1 MSVDAYGPSSQTLT
15 FLETE
20 DGADLLGADT
30 QGSEYEFTDFT
41 LPSQTQSQT
50 QASQIELQSQS
61 QVRNVIG
68 ETLGGSMAVV
78 AGVQDGNNVRLGGSG
93 GSAPPNLSRFE
104 SICARH
110 SIEGTGLLITVYTS
124 NLVSVSWPRTA
135 WIPRL
140 EPICFAT
147 HVFD

>member
-30 QGSEYEFTDFT
+30 QGSEFDFTDFT

-61 QVRNVIG
+61 QVRFYDKSG
-68 ETLGGSMAVV
+68 QTYHHGGY
-78 AGVQDGNNVRLGGSG
+78 
-93 GSAPPNLSRFE
+93 
-104 SICARH
+104 C
-110 SIEGTGLLITVYTS
+110 
-124 NLVSVSWPRTA
+124 
-135 WIPRL
+135 
-140 EPICFAT
+140 
-147 HVFD
+147 